1 MFENFE
7 IPEYNINIINL
18 NSILSEKIELEI
30 SNFLY
35 SNNILDLKLNSR
47 DLRYIFKHFIISNIL
62 SSLKED
68 YHNIFIFNFSY
79 NLKYLNNYY
88 IEEDCNIILS
98 DILKKSSKIFK
109 FIIFPVEKN
118 FLIDKNVIYNFK
130 KIIENKKKINYANA
144 KKFCE
149 TNKLKEICSNLKN
162 NTKIK
167 HLLHK

>member
-1 MFENFE
+1 MFENLE
-7 IPEYNINIINL
+7 IPEYNLNIVNL
-18 NSILSEKIELEI
+18 NYILSEKIELDI

-35 SNNILDLKLNSR
+35 SNNLKLNINSR
-47 DLRYIFKHFIISNIL
+47 DLKYIFKHFIILNIL
-62 SSLKED
+62 NSLKQE

-98 DILKKSSKIFK
+98 EIIKKSSKIFK
-109 FIIFPVEKN
+109 FIVFPIEKN
-118 FLIDKNVIYNFK
+118 FLIDKNIIYSFK

-167 HLLHK
+167 ELLHK

>member
-1 MFENFE
+1 MFENLE
-7 IPEYNINIINL
+7 IPEYNLNIINL
-18 NSILSEKIELEI
+18 NYLLSEKIELDI

-35 SNNILDLKLNSR
+35 SNNLLTLKLNNR
-47 DLRYIFKHFIISNIL
+47 DLKYIFKHFILQNIL
-62 SSLKED
+62 NSLKEE
-68 YHNIFIFNFSY
+68 YHNIFVFNFSFK
-79 NLKYLNNYY
+79 LKYLNNYY
-88 IEEDCNIILS
+88 IEEDCNITLS

-109 FIIFPVEKN
+109 FILFPVENN
-118 FLIDKNVIYNFK
+118 FLIDKNIIYNFK

-149 TNKLKEICSNLKN
+149 NNKLTEICDNLKN

>member
-1 MFENFE
+1 MFENLE
-7 IPEYNINIINL
+7 IPEYNLNIVNL
-18 NSILSEKIELEI
+18 NYILSEKIELDI

-35 SNNILDLKLNSR
+35 SNNLKLNINSR
-47 DLRYIFKHFIISNIL
+47 DLKYIFKHFIILNIL
-62 SSLKED
+62 NSLKQE

-98 DILKKSSKIFK
+98 EILEKSSKIFK
-109 FIIFPVEKN
+109 FIIFPIEKN
-118 FLIDKNVIYNFK
+118 LLIDKNIIYSFK

-167 HLLHK
+167 ELLHK